1 MAGKGRI
8 TRDAIIEAGFALV
21 REEGEEKLNARSVAA
36 RIGCS
41 TPPVM
46 YVYKTMTE
54 LRADILE
61 RANEFHTSFLS
72 QTGDGDTDVLID
84 LGMNYIRF
92 AAEEKNLFRFI
103 AMSDKSGSSGLAEL
117 ISSEDA
123 EWLLLPLEQKYGLTS
138 DQARDAVEALFVSF
152 HGFAALIAFN
162 SSAYDPAHCK
172 RQLVRIYNGAIGEIL
187 RNSRKIQENA

>member
-21 REEGEEKLNARSVAA
+21 REEGEEKLNARGVAA

-41 TPPVM
+41 TQPVM
-46 YVYKTMTE
+46 YVYKTMVE
-54 LRADILE
+54 LRSDILE
-61 RANEFHTSFLS
+61 RANGFHTSFLS
-72 QTGDGDTDVLID
+72 QSSDSDSDILIN

-123 EWLLLPLEQKYGLTS
+123 EWLLQPLEQRYGLTS

-152 HGFAALIAFN
+152 HGFAALIAYN
-162 SSAYDPAHCK
+162 SSSYDPAHCK
-172 RQLVRIYNGAIGEIL
+172 RQLIRIYNGVIGEML
-187 RNSRKIQENA
+187 RTGQKISVNA